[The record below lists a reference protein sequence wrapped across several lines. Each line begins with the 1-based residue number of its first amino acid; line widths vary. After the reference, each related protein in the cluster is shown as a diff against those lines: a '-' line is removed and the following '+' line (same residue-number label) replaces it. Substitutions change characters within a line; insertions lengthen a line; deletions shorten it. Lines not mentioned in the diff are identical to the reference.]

1 LTFYVEVTPKKGK
14 IYRRLGHMLGEEL
27 IKSFCN
33 FKTFVKQ
40 EEIIKNSPFFFQL
53 YEPLDKNI

>member
-1 LTFYVEVTPKKGK
+1 MTFYVEVVPKSGRVMKK
-14 IYRRLGHMLGEEL
+14 LGHQLGYEL

-40 EEIIKNSPFFFQL
+40 EEVIQNSPFFFELFTPPDQ
-53 YEPLDKNI
+53 